1 MVDEADPAATL
12 AADVEELLQATGLLL
27 RRLRVESNPGELT
40 WSQFA
45 ALARLGKQGPANT
58 ADLARAE
65 TVKPQ
70 SMGATLAALEQA
82 GFIARQPHPSDGRQ
96 VLFALTEGGDAA
108 WQEGRRM
115 RRAWLGRAL
124 SQLDSTERDA
134 VTGAVAVIRRLAT
147 S

>member
-1 MVDEADPAATL
+1 MADALDHAAAL
-12 AADVEELLQATGLLL
+12 ASDVEDLLQATGLLL
-27 RRLRVESNPGELT
+27 RRLRSESNPGELT

-45 ALARLGKQGPANT
+45 ALARLGKLGPATT

-82 GFIARQPHPSDGRQ
+82 GFIERRPHPSDGRQ

-108 WQEGRRM
+108 WQEGRRL
-115 RRAWLGRAL
+115 RRAWLGQAL
-124 SQLDSTERDA
+124 NQLNPAEREA
-134 VTGAVAVIRRLAT
+134 VTGAAAVIRRLAT